1 MPGPRT
7 QCPFCTWSEMS
18 HRVPAHIL
26 THHAEKIDLRPVQP
40 THCLNGVVRHGK
52 QELNFSVCL
61 TCKKGTAQHSGEGHG
76 LRWMSLHEKK
86 ASCRAAHAAAMTA
99 FIAKQVTAKAATPPT
114 EDPVPPSTSSSVAA
128 LWDEC
133 KKNKK
138 MTAIVAQLEK
148 KVTDMSEE
156 FDDDPCFR
164 PEEGF
169 KEAIYNAVGLTRQV
183 DEAKQEMDE
192 LVMKHDEEIGKL
204 TWTVREQG
212 KRIQVLETVNTNLS
226 IEVSSLREQIA
237 AMQKEFDAYK
247 KAHP

>member
-1 MPGPRT
+1 
-7 QCPFCTWSEMS
+7 MS

-61 TCKKGTAQHSGEGHG
+61 TCKKGTAHHSGEGHG

-86 ASCRAAHAAAMTA
+86 STCRAAHAAAMTA
-99 FIAKQVTAKAATPPT
+99 FKEKQIAAKAAATPA
-114 EDPVPPSTSSSVAA
+114 EDPAPPPSSSVAA

-133 KKNKK
+133 KKNKAMAAVVEK
-138 MTAIVAQLEK
+138 IEK
-148 KVTDMSEE
+148 KVTEMSED

-183 DEAKQEMDE
+183 DQAKQKMDE
-192 LVMKHDEEIGKL
+192 LVIKHDEEIGEL
-204 TWTVREQG
+204 TRIVREQG
-212 KRIQVLETVNTNLS
+212 KRIQLLETVKTNLS
-226 IEVSSLREQIA
+226 IEVSTLRDQIA

>member
-1 MPGPRT
+1 
-7 QCPFCTWSEMS
+7 
-18 HRVPAHIL
+18 
-26 THHAEKIDLRPVQP
+26 
-40 THCLNGVVRHGK
+40 
-52 QELNFSVCL
+52 
-61 TCKKGTAQHSGEGHG
+61 
-76 LRWMSLHEKK
+76 MSLHEKK